1 MKKAMLIVKN
11 NLFKICV
18 LFLIVTIYILNFL
31 LFYQMKINKDDINK
45 NENILSEVA
54 LSEKEIEN
62 NDEKIMEYIYVDIK
76 GAVKKPNVYKVL
88 KGSRVIDAIKS
99 AGGLNKDANTRF
111 INLSKILNDGDAIVI
126 YNNSEIK
133 KAQKV
138 EKIIVETPCI
148 CEEIKNDACYKEEVT
163 NTTEINKNDNSDNSN
178 NKVIA
183 ASININTATIEQ
195 LMTLTGI
202 GEAKAKSIIKYREE
216 NGKFNVIEDI
226 IKVSGIS
233 ETIFSKIKNNITV

>member
-1 MKKAMLIVKN
+1 MKKAMLVVKN

-133 KAQKV
+133 KAQKA
-138 EKIIVETPCI
+138 EKIIVETPCV

-163 NTTEINKNDNSDNSN
+163 NTTEINKNDNSN